1 MMVPQ
6 SRTVSIDLVT
16 FQKPVE
22 KPAPPKPK
30 VIKPRPKPKP
40 KPVIKPVVQP
50 EPVPQPV
57 EPEPLPE
64 PAKAVQ
70 ELEPDIEMEAATP
83 EPEPAAAEEIPADE
97 DDDRAAVQ
105 ASVPRYDLN
114 PPPLYPRVARKRN
127 YQGTVMLDVRVTVD
141 GQVAQVRIAESS
153 GYAILDR
160 SAVKS
165 VKGWRFT
172 PARRGGRPIEMWVQ
186 VPVRYELKQD

>member
-50 EPVPQPV
+50 EPEPQPV

-64 PAKAVQ
+64 PVKAVQ

-165 VKGWRFT
+165 VKGWHFT